1 MAAVDGVRR
10 GNAYGPGCYLALYLD
25 GTHYWMPGSTD
36 PPDIDQLTV
45 QGLEGIEIYRG
56 PAETPI
62 RFQITNS
69 ACGVALLWTRE
80 SP

>member
-1 MAAVDGVRR
+1 MTE
-10 GNAYGPGCYLALYLD
+10 PSALLGSLLD
-25 GTHYWMPGSTD
+25 EKYR
-36 PPDIDQLTV
+36 V
-45 QGLEGIEIYRG
+45 LEGIEIYRG

-62 RFQITNS
+62 RYQITNS